1 MRYEEVTFKVPKQSE
16 DYDECSRFVTTSI
29 EAIMRTAI
37 QGGRNKIIINTN
49 LKLGL
54 PMENINKIA
63 GPFVEAWAVEIF
75 QDVLEDKK
83 NKYAL
88 INVEAKE
95 RLHMADVILQFRKA
109 RKNESGVTAEVDVK
123 ATAEDIES
131 SGKSPNITAFKRI
144 RTAYIDDPDYIF
156 IILSLKHKV
165 YSTKNNVNGL
175 MDGIME
181 VVAHNTYDLKY
192 LSSPDISYNPA
203 LGSGQLQVR
212 DIHYVT
218 LTKRTT
224 WEFCQL
230 LDRKFIGSK
239 KGFTEWLKM
248 AKTHGGS
255 RQMNNIEIITGDA
268 LVELSNIKSDSVD
281 LVVADPPYNLGK
293 DYGNNHDIHG
303 FDEYLSFSNKWL
315 KQAHRIVKPSGTLYV
330 FMGFKFISYL
340 FDILDRDLM
349 MYFNSW
355 IVWHYTQG
363 IGKTKGF
370 SPFFDQRYQ
379 SHRIPL
385 PVGSWP

>member
-1 MRYEEVTFKVPKQSE
+1 MKYEDLTLKKPEQCE
-16 DYDECSRFVTTSI
+16 DYDECSTFVTDAI
-29 EAIMRTAI
+29 ERIMKQAIDD
-37 QGGRNKIIINTN
+37 GRNKIVINTN

-75 QDVLEDKK
+75 QDALEDKS
-83 NKYAL
+83 NRYSL

-95 RLHMADVILQFRKA
+95 RLYMADVILQFKKNRKT
-109 RKNESGVTAEVDVK
+109 ESGITAEVDVK

-144 RTAYIDDPDYIF
+144 RTAYVEDPDYIF

-165 YSTKNNVNGL
+165 YSTKNGATGL

-181 VVAHNTYDLKY
+181 VVAYNAYDLKY
-192 LSSPDISYNPA
+192 LSSMDISYNPA

-239 KGFTEWLKM
+239 KGFAEWLTL
-248 AKTHGGS
+248 ARICGW
-255 RQMNNIEIITGDA
+255 
-268 LVELSNIKSDSVD
+268 IKSD
-281 LVVADPPYNLGK
+281 
-293 DYGNNHDIHG
+293 
-303 FDEYLSFSNKWL
+303 E
-315 KQAHRIVKPSGTLYV
+315 
-330 FMGFKFISYL
+330 
-340 FDILDRDLM
+340 
-349 MYFNSW
+349 
-355 IVWHYTQG
+355 
-363 IGKTKGF
+363 
-370 SPFFDQRYQ
+370 
-379 SHRIPL
+379 
-385 PVGSWP
+385 